1 VDVERTRDIVH
12 TSLIQEVAELDGVC
26 SNLTEELENMQD
38 ELEEL
43 RQVEGMLE
51 EDLAMKT
58 KSIQIDEK
66 CMKLRCAA
74 PHLWR
79 HAAAVRLGA
88 CPHSVRAGNRIQP
101 WG

>member
-1 VDVERTRDIVH
+1 
-12 TSLIQEVAELDGVC
+12 
-26 SNLTEELENMQD
+26 MQD

-66 CMKLRCAA
+66 CMKLRSM
-74 PHLWR
+74 
-79 HAAAVRLGA
+79 LGDDA
-88 CPHSVRAGNRIQP
+88 DPQRVKMMQRGGP
-101 WG
+101 WIAWGLRWA